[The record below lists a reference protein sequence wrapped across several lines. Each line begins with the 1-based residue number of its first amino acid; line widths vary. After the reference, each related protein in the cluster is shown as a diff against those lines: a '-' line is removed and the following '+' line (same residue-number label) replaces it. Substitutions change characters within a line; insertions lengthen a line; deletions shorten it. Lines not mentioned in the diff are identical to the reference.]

1 MQLFI
6 LETGSDVL
14 VVVLTIA
21 CIICGLILLGSI
33 VFYGYIRVK
42 LGPRMNRME
51 RHEMSLQGPILEV
64 DNNGFISDNAGV
76 NFKEQ
81 LQQVLYGL
89 DNDQKIIRRNLSL
102 DIDSIIGMGHFGDVI
117 QGTLSGS
124 ETLSCQVHVVSPGEI
139 N

>member
-1 MQLFI
+1 
-6 LETGSDVL
+6 
-14 VVVLTIA
+14 
-21 CIICGLILLGSI
+21 
-33 VFYGYIRVK
+33 
-42 LGPRMNRME
+42 MNRME

-117 QGTLSGS
+117 QGTLSGN
-124 ETLSCQVHVVSPGEI
+124 ETLSCQVHVVSPGKF

>member
-1 MQLFI
+1 M
-6 LETGSDVL
+6 L

-33 VFYGYIRVK
+33 LFYGYIRVK

-117 QGTLSGS
+117 QGTLSGN
-124 ETLSCQVHVVSPGEI
+124 ETLSCQVHVVSPGEF

>member
-1 MQLFI
+1 M
-6 LETGSDVL
+6 
-14 VVVLTIA
+14 LTTA
-21 CIICGLILLGSI
+21 CIICGIILLGSI

-117 QGTLSGS
+117 QGTLNGN
-124 ETLSCQVHVVSPGEI
+124 ETLSCQVHVVSPGEF

>member
-1 MQLFI
+1 M
-6 LETGSDVL
+6 L
-14 VVVLTIA
+14 VIVLTIA

-117 QGTLSGS
+117 QGTLSGN
-124 ETLSCQVHVVSPGEI
+124 ETLSCQVHVVSPGEFI
-139 N
+139 

>member
-1 MQLFI
+1 MRLYI

-42 LGPRMNRME
+42 LGSRMNRME

-117 QGTLSGS
+117 QGTLNGS